1 MGLKN
6 DYKVVPLSGGL
17 NFGSVTGTTVGTA
30 NAIITPLTPYRILLV
45 SNTLNQ
51 PICLTFG
58 GIAGPEILTAATVA
72 IDMGAS
78 DIHTE
83 ANQIIGV
90 FATGTGPSS
99 GRIAVCAL

>member
-6 DYKVVPLSGGL
+6 DYKIVPLSGGL
-17 NFGSVTGTTVGTA
+17 NFGSVTATTAATA
-30 NAIITPLTPYRILLV
+30 NTILSPLNPYRILII

-58 GIAGPEILTAATVA
+58 GVAGPEILTSATLTL
-72 IDMGAS
+72 DFGAS
-78 DIHTE
+78 DVHSDAGQT
-83 ANQIIGV
+83 IGV

-99 GRIAVCAL
+99 GRIAACLL